1 MSNESTRE
9 NEEALS
15 GYGAGFQEG
24 IPEEQSLGVLARISD
39 ALNRVSLTPGPNR
52 PYPSLEE
59 SLQPDP
65 SPETNRDRVL
75 PVDLS
80 ARMSA
85 SSPAAASEPS
95 VAAAPSMFKSADP
108 TPKEELAQGACE
120 LPRTSRGDDPKT
132 VKKNKDANCGGL
144 KHKYELNSFQIT
156 GSNQEEEDE
165 TTSPQARSTQDA
177 LISTRY
183 KNKLLHAK
191 MKACD
196 VLRGIMVPTLKVGY
210 ATASTPAER
219 WDFSKSYHILKEH
232 SQVTREQVLLWGSDC
247 ML

>member
-1 MSNESTRE
+1 
-9 NEEALS
+9 
-15 GYGAGFQEG
+15 
-24 IPEEQSLGVLARISD
+24 
-39 ALNRVSLTPGPNR
+39 
-52 PYPSLEE
+52 
-59 SLQPDP
+59 
-65 SPETNRDRVL
+65 
-75 PVDLS
+75 
-80 ARMSA
+80 
-85 SSPAAASEPS
+85 
-95 VAAAPSMFKSADP
+95 MFKSADP

-120 LPRTSRGDDPKT
+120 LPRTSRGDNPKT

-210 ATASTPAER
+210 ATASTPAKR

-247 ML
+247 MLWGSNASPIDGITYERQDQDWIYTLARNSCTAGLNVKIETAWEKLDGHQQAGVVYLWLMLDVIVNITDDVAAGLKSRIKAFGQKGLSGMYP